1 MGCNENKSMRIT
13 RCTRHAPLSFHRKN
27 YLYKGTAYAPG
38 RYTHLKDRRTMER
51 QDYLKK
57 QIDQLGKVLG
67 KILAD
72 LIGLK
77 NQGKAS
83 EGIEIAAQELESE
96 LDLDI
101 EELIEIPTDKLA
113 ETLITKYSMKNEHID
128 RFADIL
134 FELSEGF
141 EFQDSNKK
149 ADYLYKK
156 SLALYEY
163 LNNTGTVYSFDRHF
177 KIEKIKNLL
186 NKV

>member
-1 MGCNENKSMRIT
+1 
-13 RCTRHAPLSFHRKN
+13 
-27 YLYKGTAYAPG
+27 
-38 RYTHLKDRRTMER
+38 MEQ

-72 LIGLK
+72 LVGLK

-83 EGIEIAAQELESE
+83 EGIEIATQTLENE

-101 EELIEIPTDKLA
+101 EELIAIPTDKLTD
-113 ETLITKYSMKNEHID
+113 TLIKKYSLKTEHFD
-128 RFADIL
+128 SLADIL
-134 FELSEGF
+134 FELSEGLNL
-141 EFQDSNKK
+141 QDKNKK
-149 ADYLYKK
+149 AGYLYEK

-163 LNNTGTVYSFDRHF
+163 LNRTGTVYSFDRYF

-186 NKV
+186 NK